1 MQRGVGSG
9 EVLDKGTVDADQT
22 VTVVEIGKAKPV
34 FQGKIGH
41 WQRKFHCMRGLR
53 TLLS

>member
-1 MQRGVGSG
+1 
-9 EVLDKGTVDADQT
+9 
-22 VTVVEIGKAKPV
+22 V

-41 WQRKFHCMRGLR
+41 RRRKFHCMRGLR